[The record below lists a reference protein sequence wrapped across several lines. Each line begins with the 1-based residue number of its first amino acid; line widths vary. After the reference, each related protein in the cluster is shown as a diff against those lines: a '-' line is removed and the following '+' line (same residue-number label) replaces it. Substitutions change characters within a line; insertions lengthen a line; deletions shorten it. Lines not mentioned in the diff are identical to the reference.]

1 MIQDE
6 LVYQILQEFR
16 FTPTN
21 DQANALRVFAEFM
34 TDRDERAAMILRG
47 CAGTGKTS
55 LAGPWLGR
63 SAVEL
68 QGCAPCPDGSC
79 GQGVLLEFRF
89 PSLNHPSPH
98 LPRGASM
105 ALTDGSISIRT
116 CIAICFSWSMR
127 LRWSVCR
134 QAIRHLAA
142 DVCSTT

>member
-55 LAGPWLGR
+55 LAGGPWLGR
-63 SAVEL
+63 SA
-68 QGCAPCPDGSC
+68 G
-79 GQGVLLEFRF
+79 
-89 PSLNHPSPH
+89 
-98 LPRGASM
+98 
-105 ALTDGSISIRT
+105 
-116 CIAICFSWSMR
+116 
-127 LRWSVCR
+127 
-134 QAIRHLAA
+134 
-142 DVCSTT
+142 